1 MMYKPEAF
9 AKSFRTKLFKSN
21 KTWFKALATQQEVK
35 AVGYFQHEMVLLRTM
50 KKQTQARRAEL
61 GKLMPFPCV
70 LEI

>member
-21 KTWFKALATQQEVK
+21 KTWFKALATQQEAK

-50 KKQTQARRAEL
+50 KKQTQAGGAEL
-61 GKLMPFPCV
+61 GN
-70 LEI
+70 